1 VPQNTL
7 LRRHQWGAIA
17 AELVGPVAF
26 ALLVA
31 LGGLLV
37 SSEVDA
43 SLTMANEAT
52 ISTN

>member
-1 VPQNTL
+1 MPQNTL
-7 LRRHQWGAIA
+7 LRRYRLGAIA

-37 SSEVDA
+37 SEVDA
-43 SLTMANEAT
+43 SLTVPDEAT
-52 ISTN
+52 ISAN